1 MMARVRPILAVSEI
15 NKHMKCTNILITGA
29 VVVLIACSREEPP
42 PAVTPPPSVT
52 PSPAQPAPL
61 VLPTERLVPVE
72 SMMRGARLYQEHC
85 AQCHGPEAQGH
96 PDWEN
101 TQVVA
106 APPLNGTGKE
116 WKLKKL
122 QLFGVIENG
131 STKDGMPVM
140 PGFKGRLS
148 DEEIEDIISWFQ
160 ALWPAE
166 VYEIW
171 RKANATP
178 AKPAG

>member
-1 MMARVRPILAVSEI
+1 
-15 NKHMKCTNILITGA
+15 
-29 VVVLIACSREEPP
+29 
-42 PAVTPPPSVT
+42 
-52 PSPAQPAPL
+52 
-61 VLPTERLVPVE
+61 
-72 SMMRGARLYQEHC
+72 MMRGARLYQEHC

-116 WKLKKL
+116 WKLKKSEL
-122 QLFGVIENG
+122 VKVIKSG
-131 STKDGMPVM
+131 SNKDGMPVM
-140 PGFKGRLS
+140 PAWNGRLS
-148 DEEIEDIISWFQ
+148 DEEIQDIIGWFQ
-160 ALWPAE
+160 ALWPAD

-171 RKANATP
+171 RKANAAP

>member
-1 MMARVRPILAVSEI
+1 MLV
-15 NKHMKCTNILITGA
+15 
-29 VVVLIACSREEPP
+29 ACSREEST
-42 PAVTPPPSVT
+42 PAVAPAPVATPPP
-52 PSPAQPAPL
+52 PL
-61 VLPTERLVPVE
+61 VLPSERLVPVE

-116 WKLKKL
+116 WKLKKSEL
-122 QLFGVIENG
+122 VKVIKSG
-131 STKDGMPVM
+131 SNKDGMPVM
-140 PGFKGRLS
+140 PAWNGRLS
-148 DEEIEDIISWFQ
+148 DEEIEDIIGWFQ
-160 ALWPAE
+160 ALWPAD

-171 RKANATP
+171 RKANAAP

>member
-1 MMARVRPILAVSEI
+1 M
-15 NKHMKCTNILITGA
+15 KHANILITG
-29 VVVLIACSREEPP
+29 VVIILAACSREESPP
-42 PAVTPPPSVT
+42 TVASAPAATPP
-52 PSPAQPAPL
+52 PAQPAPL
-61 VLPTERLVPVE
+61 VLPSERLVPVE
-72 SMMRGARLYQEHC
+72 SMMRGARLYQQYC

-106 APPLNGTGKE
+106 APPLNGTGRE

-122 QLFGVIENG
+122 ELIGVIKNG
-131 STKDGMPVM
+131 SNKDGMPVM
-140 PGFKGRLS
+140 PGFEGRLS
-148 DEEIEDIISWFQ
+148 DEEIEDVISWFQ

-171 RKANATP
+171 RKANAAP
-178 AKPAG
+178 VKPAG